1 MSPRPICGS
10 VRIRRALA
18 LAGCGVASIG
28 LSACEST
35 ERESAKIGRESAAAA
50 RAEASESSARTHAA
64 ARAHGRGHRSA
75 HGAAHK
81 GSTAP

>member
-1 MSPRPICGS
+1 MSPRPVCGS

-28 LSACEST
+28 LTACEST
-35 ERESAKIGRESAAAA
+35 EQESARIGRESAAAA
-50 RAEASESSARTHAA
+50 RAEASESAVRTHAA
-64 ARAHGRGHRSA
+64 GRAHARGHHSA

>member
-1 MSPRPICGS
+1 MSPRPIRGP

-28 LSACEST
+28 LAACEST
-35 ERESAKIGRESAAAA
+35 EQESASIGRENAAAA
-50 RAEASESSARTHAA
+50 RAEAAKAAASRHAA
-64 ARAHGRGHRSA
+64 GRSHGRQHRAAHGTPD
-75 HGAAHK
+75 K

>member
-10 VRIRRALA
+10 VRIGRALV

-35 ERESAKIGRESAAAA
+35 EQESAKVGRESAAAA
-50 RAEASESSARTHAA
+50 RAEASESAARTHAA
-64 ARAHGRGHRSA
+64 ARAHGRSHPSA